1 MASSREWDSATTQL
15 RLPGSWASLGGSPI
29 GGIAPWRQWQKGH
42 ATPCGSSIPSC
53 SKAHQLPGL
62 IESTFTG
69 NKQQGSLAGSQYV
82 MRDNPER
89 IAWLVLLISFF
100 VCVSSAVAF
109 PLGIRSFVLHSTVD
123 QLVVLDV
130 QRPPLRVTLAGRGE
144 PMALD
149 REREI
154 PRATSIAT
162 DETSG
167 RLVFQA
173 TKNDNLMLAT
183 VQLYDYTEVTLS
195 EARSPRFGSSPLSH
209 EMVLELISGRLRI
222 TIPGEESRP
231 TSLVVHTDLG
241 QVTLAEGTYEV
252 KVNGSTTEV
261 IVSSGRATIEQPS
274 GDSLS
279 LATSQRASIENGRM
293 YGPLPAARNLIQN
306 GDFQMPLSDS
316 WTVYTEQKE
325 SPAPTVRAVIEDG
338 VPAAS
343 FYRVGSNH
351 AEAGIYQ
358 DVNYDVRDFTYLE
371 LRLGVHII
379 YESIAGFGG
388 CGTLSSE
395 CPIMV
400 RIDYKDTYGTDR
412 EWLQGFYIDEPAPD
426 WLIYPW
432 TLQLPARK
440 WQTYDSGNLMEY
452 WDDNPP
458 AVIKRV
464 AVYASGHSF
473 HALITDLELLAEE

>member
-1 MASSREWDSATTQL
+1 L
-15 RLPGSWASLGGSPI
+15 I
-29 GGIAPWRQWQKGH
+29 GDR
-42 ATPCGSSIPSC
+42 
-53 SKAHQLPGL
+53 
-62 IESTFTG
+62 
-69 NKQQGSLAGSQYV
+69 QQGNSAGLQYA

-89 IAWLVLLISFF
+89 IAWIVLLISFF
-100 VCVSSAVAF
+100 SCVGSAIAL
-109 PLGIRSFVLHSTVD
+109 PLGIRSFALHSTVD
-123 QLVVLDV
+123 QSVMLDV
-130 QRPPLRVTLAGRGE
+130 QRPPLRVTLSGRGE

-167 RLVFQA
+167 RLVFQEV
-173 TKNDNLMLAT
+173 KNDNLMLAT
-183 VQLYDYTEVTLS
+183 VQLYDYTEVILR
-195 EARSPRFGSSPLSH
+195 EARSPRFRSSPLSH
-209 EMVLELISGRLRI
+209 EMELELLSGRLRI

-231 TSLVVHTDLG
+231 TSMLVHTDLG

-252 KVNGSTTEV
+252 KVNGSTTDI
-261 IVSSGRATIEQPS
+261 IVSSGHATIEHPN
-274 GDSLS
+274 GESLS
-279 LATSQRASIENGRM
+279 LGTSQRASIENGRVN
-293 YGPLPAARNLIQN
+293 GPLSAARNLIKN
-306 GDFQMPLSDS
+306 GDFQIPLSDS
-316 WTVYTEQKE
+316 WTVYAEQKE
-325 SPAPTVRAVIEDG
+325 DPPPSVETVTEEG

-343 FYRVGSNH
+343 FYRIGSNH

-358 DVNYDVRDFTYLE
+358 DIDYDVRDFTYLE
-371 LRLGVHII
+371 LRMGVHII

-400 RIDYKDTYGTDR
+400 RIDYKDIHGTDR
-412 EWLQGFYIDEPAPD
+412 EWLQGFYIDEPASD

-432 TLQLPARK
+432 TQQLPARK
-440 WQTYDSGNLMEY
+440 WQTYDSGNLIEY
-452 WDDNPP
+452 WNDNPP

-464 AVYASGHSF
+464 TVYASGHSF

>member
-1 MASSREWDSATTQL
+1 
-15 RLPGSWASLGGSPI
+15 
-29 GGIAPWRQWQKGH
+29 
-42 ATPCGSSIPSC
+42 
-53 SKAHQLPGL
+53 
-62 IESTFTG
+62 
-69 NKQQGSLAGSQYV
+69 

-89 IAWLVLLISFF
+89 IAWFVLLISFF
-100 VCVSSAVAF
+100 VCVSSAIAV

-123 QLVVLDV
+123 QLVMLDV
-130 QRPPLRVTLAGRGE
+130 QRPPLRVTLSGRGE

-154 PRATSIAT
+154 PRGTLIAT

-167 RLVFQA
+167 RLIFQEA
-173 TKNDNLMLAT
+173 KNDHVMLAT
-183 VQLYDYTEVTLS
+183 VQLYDYTEVTLRD
-195 EARSPRFGSSPLSH
+195 AHSPRFGSSPLSH
-209 EMVLELISGRLRI
+209 EIELELISGRLRI
-222 TIPGEESRP
+222 TIPGEEDRP
-231 TSLVVHTDLG
+231 TAVAVHTELG
-241 QVTLAEGTYEV
+241 QVMLAEGTYEV
-252 KVNGSTTEV
+252 KVNGSTTDV
-261 IVSSGRATIEQPS
+261 IVSNGRATIESPS
-274 GDSLS
+274 SDTLS
-279 LATSQRASIENGRM
+279 LGTSQRASIENGRI
-293 YGPLPAARNLIQN
+293 YGPLPAARNLIKN
-306 GDFQMPLSDS
+306 GDFQIPLSDS

-325 SPAPTVRAVIEDG
+325 TPPPSVEIVTEEG

-343 FYRVGSNH
+343 FYRIGSNH

-358 DVNYDVRDFTYLE
+358 DIDYDVRDFTYLE

-400 RIDYKDTYGTDR
+400 RIDYKDIHGTDR

-432 TLQLPARK
+432 TLQLTARK
-440 WQTYDSGNLMEY
+440 WQTYDSGNLIEY
-452 WDDNPP
+452 WGNNPP
-458 AVIKRV
+458 AVIQRIT
-464 AVYASGHSF
+464 VYASGHSF